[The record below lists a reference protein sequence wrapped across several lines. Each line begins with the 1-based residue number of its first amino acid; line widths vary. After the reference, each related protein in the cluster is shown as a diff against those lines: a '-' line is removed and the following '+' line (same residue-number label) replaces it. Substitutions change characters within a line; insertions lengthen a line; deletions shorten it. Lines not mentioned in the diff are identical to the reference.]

1 MHLTKAIVNAIIAGI
16 GSDDRPV
23 EQMLSIADNLEAAGY
38 VIAARLPDR
47 EGLAKIIYE
56 HVFAWNDGKLDG
68 AEAAADAIL
77 ARMSNCEQQVGE
89 SGK

>member
-1 MHLTKAIVNAIIAGI
+1 MRLTKAIVNAIIAGI

-47 EGLAKIIYE
+47 EGLALAELKRLYE
-56 HVFAWNDGKLDG
+56 KYGWQSTADVI
-68 AEAAADAIL
+68 AALEDK
-77 ARMSNCEQQVGE
+77 E
-89 SGK
+89 SDK